1 MGLRHAIHA
10 RAGPE
15 PVPDHRVVA
24 VMTASAPTSVRHRGS
39 AVLYLSR
46 PVSVVMQRTAIR
58 DMRVEH
64 RPTGDGAG
72 TQWPLVR

>member
-10 RAGPE
+10 KAGPE

-24 VMTASAPTSVRHRGS
+24 VMTASASTSVHHLEL

-46 PVSVVMQRTAIR
+46 PLSVVMQCTAIR
-58 DMRVEH
+58 DKRAAH
-64 RPTGDGAG
+64 RPTGDSAEIR
-72 TQWPLVR
+72 WPLAR